1 MTMKIQAI
9 QSNQSFTGNPHFI
22 SNNAH
27 KDLATILVNL
37 NRKTVTKFNGDF
49 FHSEIPNTL
58 RMGEKTTFY
67 DKRYYMM
74 PAPADKQIVGSSELA
89 LGKINLLINN
99 RTGEVIKCKK
109 PFLTRWKKVLKKAES
124 ALKTF
129 KEELDNSNVVEKQIV
144 KVSGMTKDGIKSLE
158 QF

>member
-37 NRKTVTKFNGDF
+37 NRKAVTKFKGDF
-49 FHSEIPNTL
+49 FRTEIPNTL
-58 RMGEKTTFY
+58 KIGEKTAFY

-74 PAPADKQIVGSSELA
+74 PAPSDKQIVGSSELA
-89 LGKINLLINN
+89 LGIINLLINN

-109 PFLTRWKKVLKKAES
+109 PFLTRWEKVLKKAES

-144 KVSGMTKDGIKSLE
+144 KVSGMTKDVIKSLE

>member
-1 MTMKIQAI
+1 MEI
-9 QSNQSFTGNPHFI
+9 
-22 SNNAH
+22 
-27 KDLATILVNL
+27 
-37 NRKTVTKFNGDF
+37 F

-58 RMGEKTTFY
+58 RIGEKTAFY

-74 PAPADKQIVGSSELA
+74 PAPSDKQIVGSSELA

-99 RTGEVIKCKK
+99 RTGEVIKCRK
-109 PFLTRWKKVLKKAES
+109 PFLTRWEKVLKKAES

>member
-1 MTMKIQAI
+1 
-9 QSNQSFTGNPHFI
+9 
-22 SNNAH
+22 
-27 KDLATILVNL
+27 
-37 NRKTVTKFNGDF
+37 
-49 FHSEIPNTL
+49 
-58 RMGEKTTFY
+58 
-67 DKRYYMM
+67 MM
-74 PAPADKQIVGSSELA
+74 PAPSDKQIVGSSELA

-109 PFLTRWKKVLKKAES
+109 PFLTRWEKVLKKAES

>member
-1 MTMKIQAI
+1 MKIQAI

-37 NRKTVTKFNGDF
+37 NRKAVTKFNGDF

-58 RMGEKTTFY
+58 KIGEKTTFY

-99 RTGEVIKCKK
+99 RTGEIIRCKK
-109 PFLTRWKKVLKKAES
+109 PFLTRWKKC
-124 ALKTF
+124 
-129 KEELDNSNVVEKQIV
+129 
-144 KVSGMTKDGIKSLE
+144 
-158 QF
+158 

>member
-1 MTMKIQAI
+1 MKIQAI

-37 NRKTVTKFNGDF
+37 NRKAVTKFNGDF

-58 RMGEKTTFY
+58 KIGEKTTFY

-74 PAPADKQIVGSSELA
+74 PAPSDKQIDGSSELA

-99 RTGEVIKCKK
+99 RTGEVIRCKK

>member
-1 MTMKIQAI
+1 MKIQAI

-37 NRKTVTKFNGDF
+37 NRKAVTKFKGDF

-58 RMGEKTTFY
+58 KIGEKTAFY

-74 PAPADKQIVGSSELA
+74 PAPSDKLIVGSSELA
-89 LGKINLLINN
+89 LGIINLLINN

-109 PFLTRWKKVLKKAES
+109 PFLTRWEKVLKKAES

-144 KVSGMTKDGIKSLE
+144 KVSGMTKDVIKSLE

>member
-1 MTMKIQAI
+1 MKIQAI

-37 NRKTVTKFNGDF
+37 NRKAVTKFNGDF

-58 RMGEKTTFY
+58 RMGEKTVFY

-74 PAPADKQIVGSSELA
+74 PAPSDKQIVGSSELA

-99 RTGEVIKCKK
+99 RTGEIIRCKK

-144 KVSGMTKDGIKSLE
+144 KISGMTKDGIKSWNN
-158 QF
+158 FN